1 MRRWSENSHI
11 RSLLL
16 VGVKIGQPPL
26 VAFMGGY
33 RGGPVVDNGGG
44 DDGGAGQKD
53 GRVALID

>member
-1 MRRWSENSHI
+1 
-11 RSLLL
+11 
-16 VGVKIGQPPL
+16 
-26 VAFMGGY
+26 MGGY